1 MPVPEIVLRTLSRE
15 YPTQKRTG
23 GVAQVVEVLPSN
35 YTSLSS
41 NSSIPKKKKKK
52 KGWRCS
58 SGVQHLPI
66 MRKALALKIKER
78 KKIN

>member
-1 MPVPEIVLRTLSRE
+1 
-15 YPTQKRTG
+15 
-23 GVAQVVEVLPSN
+23 VAQVVEVLPSN

-41 NSSIPKKKKKK
+41 NSSIPKK